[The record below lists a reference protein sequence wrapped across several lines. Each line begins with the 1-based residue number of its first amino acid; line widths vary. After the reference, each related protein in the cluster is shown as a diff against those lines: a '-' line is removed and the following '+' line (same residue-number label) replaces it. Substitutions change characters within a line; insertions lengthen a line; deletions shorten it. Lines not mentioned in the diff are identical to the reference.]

1 VLGPLFFLLF
11 INDLAIYLKEMRSV
25 LFADDT
31 TLSQVNENV
40 TELIGR
46 FKRGL
51 IKLSTWCE
59 NNRLDINWTKTFAM
73 FITNKHVILPSV
85 IEFQE
90 QKIEVVKSFKL
101 LGVTID
107 NKLNFSKY
115 VGDLRNNVNKRLFS
129 INRLFYLATSVKI
142 QFFKSFILPH
152 FDYCSTLLL
161 YFSKQMIQKIANA
174 YNYCLY
180 KLIGFRAKVN
190 YATDFNTVNNNLS
203 KYKLLNFQ
211 HRLLNKFRTVSH
223 KIVNRENGPLNLKTT
238 LKTNSSLNKSYCL
251 RNHAE
256 FLVPKISK
264 LNNFSKLTFS
274 YIFSKFI
281 NTTCIDDIRIEE
293 NFI

>member
-1 VLGPLFFLLF
+1 
-11 INDLAIYLKEMRSV
+11 MS
-25 LFADDT
+25 
-31 TLSQVNENV
+31 
-40 TELIGR
+40 
-46 FKRGL
+46 FKNK
-51 IKLSTWCE
+51 KL
-59 NNRLDINWTKTFAM
+59 
-73 FITNKHVILPSV
+73 
-85 IEFQE
+85 
-90 QKIEVVKSFKL
+90 VKSFKL

-152 FDYCSTLLL
+152 FDYCSSLLL

-180 KLIGFRAKVN
+180 KLIEFRAKVN

-203 KYKLLNFQ
+203 KYRLLNFQ

-264 LNNFSKLTFS
+264 LNNLNLPILYS

-293 NFI
+293 NFFKMRMKNNLNLLFNAFIIN